1 MFVEPKRLGC
11 SLQRSDMCW
20 FVLLGHRRNVSTERT
35 FNPYGLVF
43 ELSTVLQT
51 FHPLRGGFGSRL
63 TSRTVLPLGVAVEL

>member
-43 ELSTVLQT
+43 ERFYKHST
-51 FHPLRGGFGSRL
+51 HY
-63 TSRTVLPLGVAVEL
+63 GVASGVV